1 MKRYL
6 AIVALCS
13 LLASCATQ
21 PTVTARE
28 APGFLLGLAN
38 GFLIVFAF
46 IGSLFWDIRIY
57 AFSNS
62 GRWYDAGFVL
72 GAAIFFGMIGRES
85 EKYYAA
91 GYRQGYLE
99 AAEHNENSDY
109 GR

>member
-1 MKRYL
+1 MRRYL
-6 AIVALCS
+6 VIVALS
-13 LLASCATQ
+13 SVMASCATQ
-21 PTVTARE
+21 PTMATRE
-28 APGFLLGLAN
+28 APGFLLGLVN

-46 IGSLFWDIRIY
+46 IGSLFWDTRIY
-57 AFSNS
+57 AFPNS

-99 AAEHNENSDY
+99 AVEHNEH
-109 GR
+109 